1 MEENT
6 TSTKPFYFPKE
17 NKSIVSI
24 IGIGGGAGRIVNEM
38 QDYEFLKRYL
48 YVFGM
53 NRKEM
58 EELSL
63 PHKYLIGTDGLGS
76 GKNKRFA
83 ESECKKT
90 LQGLDKIISE
100 IVSCFVVCLGGGTGD
115 GCIKT
120 FLQKSVEMGTKIKLL
135 VVTLPHSSEGIEKRR
150 NALDLLHSLEELVD
164 GIFVVDYDTLPCNT
178 ISGLFKEGNRRV
190 IEFVKNLIGSIVNR
204 GILCFDIYDVGTF
217 LKYNS
222 DTRYV
227 EYFSLSGDINYLR
240 QESSNLSEY
249 LPSKYSFDDDISN
262 MILLIT
268 FNNNDTD
275 DGTVGIFLDET
286 VHGIMQNLNKE
297 SNLKWGMYNDSNIE
311 KNIFRLD
318 IFTKCN

>member
-83 ESECKKT
+83 ESECKKMA
-90 LQGLDKIISE
+90 
-100 IVSCFVVCLGGGTGD
+100 
-115 GCIKT
+115 KT
-120 FLQKSVEMGTKIKLL
+120 EHTH
-135 VVTLPHSSEGIEKRR
+135 P
-150 NALDLLHSLEELVD
+150 
-164 GIFVVDYDTLPCNT
+164 
-178 ISGLFKEGNRRV
+178 
-190 IEFVKNLIGSIVNR
+190 
-204 GILCFDIYDVGTF
+204 
-217 LKYNS
+217 
-222 DTRYV
+222 
-227 EYFSLSGDINYLR
+227 LR
-240 QESSNLSEY
+240 
-249 LPSKYSFDDDISN
+249 
-262 MILLIT
+262 T
-268 FNNNDTD
+268 A
-275 DGTVGIFLDET
+275 
-286 VHGIMQNLNKE
+286 
-297 SNLKWGMYNDSNIE
+297 
-311 KNIFRLD
+311 
-318 IFTKCN
+318 

>member
-6 TSTKPFYFPKE
+6 ISTKPFYFPKE

-100 IVSCFVVCLGGGTGD
+100 IVSCFVVCLGGGTGE

-120 FLQKSVEMGTKIKLL
+120 FLQKSVEMGSKIKLL
-135 VVTLPHSSEGIEKRR
+135 VVTLPHSSEDIEKRR

-190 IEFVKNLIGSIVNR
+190 IEFVKNLVHPTFRVIVVN
-204 GILCFDIYDVGTF
+204 
-217 LKYNS
+217 
-222 DTRYV
+222 
-227 EYFSLSGDINYLR
+227 
-240 QESSNLSEY
+240 
-249 LPSKYSFDDDISN
+249 
-262 MILLIT
+262 
-268 FNNNDTD
+268 
-275 DGTVGIFLDET
+275 
-286 VHGIMQNLNKE
+286 
-297 SNLKWGMYNDSNIE
+297 
-311 KNIFRLD
+311 
-318 IFTKCN
+318 